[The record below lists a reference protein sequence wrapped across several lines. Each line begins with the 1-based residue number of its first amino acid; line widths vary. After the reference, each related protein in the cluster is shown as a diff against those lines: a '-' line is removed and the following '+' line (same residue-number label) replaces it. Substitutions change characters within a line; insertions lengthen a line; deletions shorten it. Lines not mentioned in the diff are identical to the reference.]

1 VGFDP
6 LLHYEF
12 AQALLQGRTSIVI
25 VSQLGE
31 HATVYYPPLF
41 HMFSLAFFLALP
53 TVDPYLIMKIIVAV
67 LDSLQL
73 FPVYF
78 IVKYIS
84 KSNIGAT
91 MAAFVAMITPSDFN
105 MIAWGGYA
113 NIAGLLL
120 IAILAYFIIK
130 ERTIAVG
137 IVSTTLFLTH
147 HLSMLFAIGL
157 FLPYLLIIWLKTRKL
172 PMSLVALAAAMG
184 VAYATFYW
192 YSLLPLFE
200 LYTSYAPR
208 YSAFILPANWP
219 QLFGYPLLVAAI
231 CGIVLQVYRTSVKLV
246 KSNLLLYMWFLM
258 PLLLGYAYLFGVQWD
273 SVRWIYFL
281 QQPACILCGMAT
293 AHFKNR
299 KLIVAII
306 LLAFVLQWIGTMQ
319 TYNAAIWANAQ
330 QVS

>member
-1 VGFDP
+1 VGYDP

-12 AQALLQGRTSIVI
+12 AQALLQGKTSIVI
-25 VSQLGE
+25 VSGLGE

-41 HMFSLAFFLALP
+41 HLFSLTFFLALP
-53 TVDPYLIMKIIVAV
+53 TVDPYLIMKVIVAV

-73 FPVYF
+73 FPIYF
-78 IVKYIS
+78 IVKEVS
-84 KSNIGAT
+84 KSTAGAS
-91 MAAFVAMITPSDFN
+91 MAAFIAMVTPSDFN

-120 IAILAYFIIK
+120 IAVLAYFIIK
-130 ERTIAVG
+130 ERAVAVG

-147 HLSMLFAIGL
+147 HLSMLFAVAV
-157 FLPYLLIIWLKTRKL
+157 FLPYLLVIWLKTRKL
-172 PMSLVALAAAMG
+172 PMCLVAFAAAMG
-184 VAYATFYW
+184 VAYASFYW
-192 YSLLPLFE
+192 YSLFPLFE

-219 QLFGYPLLVAAI
+219 QLFGYPLLVAAL
-231 CGIVLQVYRTSVKLV
+231 CGIVLQVYRSNAKFV
-246 KSNLLLYMWFLM
+246 KSDLLLYLWFLM

-281 QQPACILCGMAT
+281 QQPACVLCGVAT

-299 KLIVAII
+299 KLVTAII
-306 LLAFVLQWIGTMQ
+306 LIVFVLQWIGTMQ
-319 TYNAAIWANAQ
+319 IYNAAIWANAQ
-330 QVS
+330 PVS